1 MHSNNIIH
9 VWFWNIL
16 LLPQYEKKVL
26 KCTNSHYLSALDACN
41 SPVLN
46 IGFDELDFQSISNWN
61 FTGYSRQKNL
71 VQNRGK
77 KSGSSN
83 LIFQLENF
91 KKQVQIERGTDS

>member
-61 FTGYSRQKNL
+61 ITGYSRQKNL
-71 VQNRGK
+71 VQTRGK
-77 KSGSSN
+77 KIQFIKLDISTGE
-83 LIFQLENF
+83 FQ
-91 KKQVQIERGTDS
+91 KTSADRKGD